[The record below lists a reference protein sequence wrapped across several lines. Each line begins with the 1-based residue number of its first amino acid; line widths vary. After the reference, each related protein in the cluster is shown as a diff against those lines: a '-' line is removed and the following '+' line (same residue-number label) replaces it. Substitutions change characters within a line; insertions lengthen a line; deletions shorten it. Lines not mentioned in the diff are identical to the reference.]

1 MSGGRWSFRDI
12 LKRLVVELSGWRII
26 RSENCLVREM
36 SAGDLSVREL
46 SGQVSDR
53 SGCHGYHVWQGP
65 KYACGRDLAPGLQEW
80 KRRSGTKKRFI
91 ERKLR
96 LTIPQ
101 IVMLKIHFIHKRQS
115 KYYKQWIFFV
125 CCFSVV
131 DLLHLLQSF
140 RKRKKEIE
148 KSSPR
153 LNITNFNSLFQ
164 GSKYYKSLQVDVA
177 EDVICIMLIYSKL
190 WKLLISSQ

>member
-1 MSGGRWSFRDI
+1 
-12 LKRLVVELSGWRII
+12 
-26 RSENCLVREM
+26 
-36 SAGDLSVREL
+36 
-46 SGQVSDR
+46 
-53 SGCHGYHVWQGP
+53 
-65 KYACGRDLAPGLQEW
+65 
-80 KRRSGTKKRFI
+80 
-91 ERKLR
+91 
-96 LTIPQ
+96 
-101 IVMLKIHFIHKRQS
+101 MLKIHFIHKRQS

-190 WKLLISSQ
+190 